1 MNGPLKITTSL
12 SQPYLSSTAY
22 TDEPVNALLEIEP
35 STSQS
40 ASTRPPLSL
49 VIVVDSSATMHH
61 FHLTDEEREYW
72 MALAISREEF
82 QQGEADEA
90 DAMYWTGQTLSEM
103 QSDARTPMMLAA
115 DALLGLLG
123 TLGPAD
129 QVAVYA
135 FADGVHAVFTQQD
148 WANFPDGCLSQV
160 GMLRER
166 RLPVDIGMG
175 THMAE
180 ALRQASTSL
189 SRHLLS
195 PGVNRLIVISDGI
208 VQDQDAT
215 LSAIEEIQARGL
227 SITTIGV
234 GDEFDEEFLMRVA
247 DNSRGEY
254 HYAADISDLTG
265 RLEAEMSTLQT
276 TTLTDLYIAVR
287 GLEGAV
293 VQDLFLVQPA
303 MTPFDE
309 IYTEE
314 GWLRARIGD
323 VSSLAPAGV
332 IIQAAPPLLDSGE
345 HVIIEALLTWTNPG
359 GAATEISGYDRTE
372 VAAQFTTDGA
382 LLGEQNAHVQD
393 MVDRFGIYK
402 YEREAQRAQERGD
415 LETAREKLG
424 AATRQL
430 HRIGEEQLA
439 QDMEEQL
446 AGLGE
451 ATADPS
457 RAKRI
462 KATTRRLASG
472 SGRSPITE

>member
-12 SQPYLSSTAY
+12 SQPCLSSSVY
-22 TDEPVNALLEIEP
+22 TDVPISVLLEIDPAP
-35 STSQS
+35 S
-40 ASTRPPLSL
+40 AAAATRPPLNL
-49 VIVVDSSATMHH
+49 VVVVDSSATMHH
-61 FHLTDEEREYW
+61 FHLTEEEREYW

-82 QQGEADEA
+82 QRGEADEA

-103 QSDARTPMMLAA
+103 QNDARTPMMLAA
-115 DALLGLLG
+115 DALLALLN
-123 TLGPAD
+123 TLVPTD

-135 FADGVHAVFTQQD
+135 FADGVHTVFNQQD
-148 WANFPDGCLSQV
+148 WTNFPDGCRSQV
-160 GMLRER
+160 GLLREQ

-180 ALRQASTSL
+180 ALRQASSSL
-189 SRHLLS
+189 GQHLLS

-215 LSAIEEIQARGL
+215 LSAIEEIQSRGM
-227 SITTIGV
+227 SITTVGV

-254 HYAADISDLTG
+254 HYAADITDLMG

-276 TTLTDLYIAVR
+276 MTLTDLYVAVR

-303 MTPFDE
+303 MTLFDE

-314 GWLRARIGD
+314 GWLRARVGD
-323 VSSLAPAGV
+323 VSSLSPASV
-332 IIQAAPPLLDSGE
+332 IIQAAPPLLAAGE

-359 GAATEISGYDRTE
+359 GSASEGSGYDRAE
-372 VAAQFTTDGA
+372 IAARFTPDDA
-382 LLGEQNAHVQD
+382 LVSERDAHVQD
-393 MVDRFGIYK
+393 LVERFGIYR
-402 YEREAQRAQERGD
+402 YEREAQRAQSRGD
-415 LETAREKLG
+415 IETAREKLG

-430 HRIGEEQLA
+430 YRLGEEKLA
-439 QDMEEQL
+439 QDMEEQIV
-446 AGLGE
+446 GLGA
-451 ATADPS
+451 ATTDPS

-462 KATTRRLASG
+462 KATTRRLASS
-472 SGRSPITE
+472 SGRSSVTE

>member
-1 MNGPLKITTSL
+1 VNGPLKITTTL
-12 SQPYLSSTAY
+12 SQPYLSPTEY
-22 TDEPVNALLEIEP
+22 TDRPVNVLLEIDP
-35 STSQS
+35 STYS
-40 ASTRPPLSL
+40 AAATRPPLNL

-61 FHLTDEEREYW
+61 FHLTEEEREYW

-82 QQGEADEA
+82 QRGEADEV

-115 DALLGLLG
+115 DALLGLLNAL
-123 TLGPAD
+123 TPTD

-135 FADGVHAVFTQQD
+135 FADSVHTVFNQQD
-148 WANFPDGCLSQV
+148 WANFPDGCLSQI
-160 GMLRER
+160 GLLREQ

-175 THMAE
+175 THMAD
-180 ALRQASTSL
+180 ALRQASASL
-189 SRHLLS
+189 GQHLLS

-215 LSAIEEIQARGL
+215 LSAIEEIQSRGL
-227 SITTIGV
+227 SITTVGV

-254 HYAADISDLTG
+254 HYAADITELTG

-303 MTPFDE
+303 MTLFDE

-314 GWLRARIGD
+314 GWLRARVGD
-323 VSSLAPAGV
+323 VSSLSPASIV
-332 IIQAAPPLLDSGE
+332 IQAAPPVLDAGE

-359 GAATEISGYDRTE
+359 ANASDTSGYDRTPIT
-372 VAAQFTTDGA
+372 AIFTPDET
-382 LLGEQNAHVQD
+382 LLGMRNEHVQD
-393 MVDRFGIYK
+393 LVDRFGIYK
-402 YEREAQRAQERGD
+402 YEREAQRAQSRGD
-415 LETAREKLG
+415 LDTAREKLG

-430 HRIGEEQLA
+430 HQIGEEQLA
-439 QDMEEQL
+439 QEMEEQM
-446 AGLGE
+446 AALGE
-451 ATADPS
+451 AVADPS

-472 SGRSPITE
+472 SGRSSVTE